1 MRLQL
6 DEIYERRKGYCTYM
20 NITDGLKDLDM
31 NEYGLSSCPK
41 FLKWVTQCLRYLQQK
56 YCAIE
61 SSLLLPFPPPS
72 TARPSTPC
80 KPHRFAVHRLR
91 CSLTSSSLAGFLPAA
106 TIRSQEVDDTVHQP
120 RLRAA
125 GRDVFEPRSSTGP
138 AIILLVSLRLAAH

>member
-1 MRLQL
+1 MGLQL

-20 NITDGLKDLDM
+20 NITDGLKDLDT

-80 KPHRFAVHRLR
+80 KPHRFAAHRLR

-106 TIRSQEVDDTVHQP
+106 TIRSQEVVNTNPACEQLVMMSSSLDRRWAQ
-120 RLRAA
+120 
-125 GRDVFEPRSSTGP
+125 RSFF
-138 AIILLVSLRLAAH
+138 